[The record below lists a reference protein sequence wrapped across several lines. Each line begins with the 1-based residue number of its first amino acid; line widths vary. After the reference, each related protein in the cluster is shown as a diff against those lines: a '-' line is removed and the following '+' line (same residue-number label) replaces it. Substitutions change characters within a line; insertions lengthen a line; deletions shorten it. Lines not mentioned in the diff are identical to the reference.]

1 MPFDAVLPSY
11 EDAVATRGS
20 WVSLAAPYVS
30 TADYPSLCLVSRRF
44 NEVFTPLLWRD
55 PLVTIRKLG
64 RDPAD
69 GSLHRPLCPNCPFVG
84 IRLFFGP
91 IPLPAFSFVPL
102 HQVSYSHFQI

>member
-11 EDAVATRGS
+11 EDAVATSGS

-44 NEVFTPLLWRD
+44 NDVFTPLLWRD

-64 RDPAD
+64 LDPAD
-69 GSLHRPLCPNCPFVG
+69 GSLHRPLSSQ
-84 IRLFFGP
+84 
-91 IPLPAFSFVPL
+91 IPSCRKLPTSFPHPYYSFSRARSRIP
-102 HQVSYSHFQI
+102 YFQI